1 MIIWI
6 CLILILL
13 SQVAEE
19 MQSLSQMILHVNEVS
34 LRRLVTALGLG
45 GTGSKEFSIVAE
57 TIDKMEMTIHKVTH
71 KTIVYWKFR

>member
-19 MQSLSQMILHVNEVS
+19 MQSLSQMILHVNKVS

-45 GTGSKEFSIVAE
+45 GTGSKKFSIVAE
-57 TIDKMEMTIHKVTH
+57 TIDKMEITTHKVTR
-71 KTIVYWKFR
+71 KTIVY